1 MCWKKPGSNVTK
13 ITVKDKN
20 TKTTTKK
27 NILNSCWGKPE
38 ENWEDN
44 DTLWDK
50 KPHPSQNKITK

>member
-1 MCWKKPGSNVTK
+1 MCGKKPGSNVTK

-20 TKTTTKK
+20 AKK